1 MKRTRFRLVRKK
13 SRQRLI
19 AKVLEWKKINFEA
32 ARAGASCLFL
42 SFEPKTRGMLT
53 REKPNSWGIQWG
65 SIRCK
70 RVIRWQHLSQI
81 KARLFW
87 IVENVFFLMKTQQA
101 ISGTSAATC
110 KLMESHWIPT
120 QLSEASRLRTVG
132 HSVNNVTSKV
142 DEKGTPPQTTSQ

>member
-1 MKRTRFRLVRKK
+1 MQKCW
-13 SRQRLI
+13 S
-19 AKVLEWKKINFEA
+19 EKKINFEA
-32 ARAGASCLFL
+32 ARAGASRLFL

-101 ISGTSAATC
+101 ISETSAATC
-110 KLMESHWIPT
+110 KLMEPHWLNSTCRAIFIDIGGHHLFFISKNVCLYLDLKKCGGLGWCHCCGST
-120 QLSEASRLRTVG
+120 RWLSDLIF
-132 HSVNNVTSKV
+132 
-142 DEKGTPPQTTSQ
+142 